1 MPTVLTLNK
10 IYKVPH
16 HFGGRHSGAISRL
29 NQRPGR
35 LCSAPPPGNRALTRH
50 SGAVPRRDQHPR
62 SSNSDS
68 APATNDRTLTR
79 HSGGRHP
86 GRLRSDSAEGY
97 PESPAAKPQTGNF
110 TNATYAPK
118 AEDPGS
124 FVLLSPAANDRKV
137 SIDAITRR
145 TPLLRHILSIMLT
158 GLLLGACTSD
168 FEEINK
174 SQTGLTADRFDE
186 DLLFT
191 RSLVYGALRYTE
203 YQRAQQLYAHHYIQY
218 YSVSV
223 PYFPTDRYVTR
234 NDWLTAYWREA
245 YADFGM
251 QTQQAI
257 DLTESNPAKSN
268 KTSIAR
274 IWKVFIMHRLTDF
287 WGDVPYFEAFQGDV
301 TPAYTPQEQI
311 YEDML
316 TVLEEEAANLA
327 TPSIESFGNADVV
340 YQGDRNLWIK
350 FANSLRL
357 RLAMRLSEVNPTLAQ
372 QHVSAVLAEDNLI
385 SDNSESA
392 LLPYGKDFG
401 NATENI
407 QPMSVLRN
415 FNEYRVSNTL
425 VDFLQETNDPRLPLL
440 VEPNEEGNYVGLPN
454 GLNPEQLN
462 ALDLSNFSRDTDI
475 IANQAAPTGLL
486 IYPEVLFLKAEAA
499 LRGWAP
505 GSAQQ
510 YYEDGV
516 QASIN
521 FWNSLYV
528 DLKNTLP
535 AEEADALP
543 TVTVT
548 DSAISAYV
556 AQPAIAYNAA
566 TGLEQIIT
574 QKWVALLNQGF
585 EAYAEYR
592 RTGFPALNPIPN
604 TNGESETGGPAVPVR
619 VQYPAEEQTLNRIE
633 YNAAVARQ
641 GPDLPT
647 TRVWWDVQ

>member
-1 MPTVLTLNK
+1 MPAALTLNK
-10 IYKVPH
+10 IYKTPRNADH
-16 HFGGRHSGAISRL
+16 RHSGGRHSGAIFRL
-29 NQRPGR
+29 NQRPGK
-35 LCSAPPPGNRALTRH
+35 LCST
-50 SGAVPRRDQHPR
+50 
-62 SSNSDS
+62 
-68 APATNDRTLTR
+68 PATGDRTLTR
-79 HSGGRHP
+79 HSGS
-86 GRLRSDSAEGY
+86 LCSDSGRGY
-97 PESPAAKPQTGNF
+97 PEPPALVPQTGNF
-110 TNATYAPK
+110 TDTAHGLKEAY
-118 AEDPGS
+118 PGS
-124 FVLLSPAANDRKV
+124 FVPLSPAADNGKV

-145 TPLLRHILSIMLT
+145 TPLLQYILWMLVT

-251 QTQQAI
+251 QAQQVI

-301 TPAYTPQEQI
+301 TPAYTPQGQI

-327 TPSIESFGNADVV
+327 TPSTESFGNADVV

-357 RLAMRLSEVNPTLAQ
+357 RLAMRLSEVNPALSQ
-372 QHVSAVLAEDNLI
+372 QHVSAVLSKDNLI
-385 SDNSESA
+385 ADNSESA

-425 VDFLQETNDPRLPLL
+425 VDFLQENDDPRLPLL
-440 VEPNEEGNYVGLPN
+440 VEPNEEGNYAGLPN
-454 GLNPEQLN
+454 GLNPEQLS

-486 IYPEVLFLKAEAA
+486 IYPEVLFLKAEAV

-510 YYEDGV
+510 FYEDGV
-516 QASIN
+516 RASIN
-521 FWNSLYV
+521 YWNNLYL

-543 TVTVT
+543 AITVT

-604 TNGESETGGPAVPVR
+604 TNGESETGGTTVPVR